1 MNKMVVVVRK
11 NNLIKRLNDI
21 FRRIFN
27 SVSKSGTN
35 RILREKSLM
44 QIKSAR
50 QITHARK
57 NIERKFMLKS
67 SNIEGMKKIIAEK
80 KKQSAQQGAKD
91 EKTNQK
97 KVSQQKAF
105 RNTKRGGFFDK

>member
-1 MNKMVVVVRK
+1 
-11 NNLIKRLNDI
+11 
-21 FRRIFN
+21 
-27 SVSKSGTN
+27 
-35 RILREKSLM
+35 
-44 QIKSAR
+44 
-50 QITHARK
+50 
-57 NIERKFMLKS
+57 MLKS